1 MKTPRK
7 TTMSFKLG
15 GDLDSELSDA
25 ARDRGVTKSELV
37 REAVAAYLVGEPE
50 PRPWSFA
57 DRAADLAGCVDGPVD
72 LSTAPEHLAG
82 YGG

>member
-1 MKTPRK
+1 VSEACFLLRRQPDGPRAV
-7 TTMSFKLG
+7 L
-15 GDLDSELSDA
+15 
-25 ARDRGVTKSELV
+25 ELV

-50 PRPWSFA
+50 PRPGSFA
-57 DRAADLAGCVDGPVD
+57 DRAADLAGCVDGPAD